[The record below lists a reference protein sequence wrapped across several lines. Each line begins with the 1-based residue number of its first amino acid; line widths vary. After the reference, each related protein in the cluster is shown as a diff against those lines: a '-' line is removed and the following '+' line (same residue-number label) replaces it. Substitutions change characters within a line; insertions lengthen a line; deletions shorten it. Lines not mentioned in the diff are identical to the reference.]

1 MRVACDVLT
10 TGANEWA
17 CWTAVGKPSQWWVHQ
32 EIKCDSVYS
41 WSDAPYPG
49 IRRLFVRPR
58 MITRDIYMHEGD
70 FPFEKTWRR
79 IDMLNY
85 QVTFVLLPIPF
96 SHLRLMS
103 ELVIKIKRFF
113 SMTSQKRW
121 REFVFSLQL
130 IKINLI
136 LSETLWGSY
145 KLLYNVI
152 WFMFLFEYF
161 YCSCR
166 KILTLNTQ
174 HIAIFY
180 AECTWE
186 EISWQ

>member
-1 MRVACDVLT
+1 
-10 TGANEWA
+10 
-17 CWTAVGKPSQWWVHQ
+17 
-32 EIKCDSVYS
+32 
-41 WSDAPYPG
+41 
-49 IRRLFVRPR
+49 
-58 MITRDIYMHEGD
+58 
-70 FPFEKTWRR
+70 
-79 IDMLNY
+79 
-85 QVTFVLLPIPF
+85 
-96 SHLRLMS
+96 
-103 ELVIKIKRFF
+103 
-113 SMTSQKRW
+113 MTSQKRW